1 MKEEYSKYTQ
11 EFGAIG
17 TQIRDISKRIDEV
30 NRLSATTFETLKHKK
45 DSFSTALNELKECKE
60 NMLEMNIPGI
70 VTVEHNDFVNA
81 FDSFIKGT
89 EKTIDA
95 IDLDTLATNKELLN
109 EGFEQQKKG
118 IDLAEPITN
127 KIAVKLRVG

>member
-1 MKEEYSKYTQ
+1 MKEEYSKYAQ
-11 EFGAIG
+11 EFSAIG
-17 TQIRDISKRIDEV
+17 TQIRHISKRIDEV
-30 NRLSATTFETLKHKK
+30 NRLIATTFETLKHKK

-60 NMLEMNIPGI
+60 NMLEMNVPSI

-95 IDLDTLATNKELLN
+95 IDLDTLTTNKELFN

-127 KIAVKLRVG
+127 KIAAKLRAG